1 MIPTDVKANKNN
13 NELFQKKKP
22 NRGRVEDILFFKYI
36 QTFLFF
42 YFTPGNSR
50 KNKAPSLEIPQIFVT
65 PLGNSKAK
73 NQESWKFYII
83 FSCSHQEIPYP
94 QPPPPTSIPPLFGFF
109 WNSPINKRSGGS
121 ILQFLVRRT
130 ASKVEI

>member
-50 KNKAPSLEIPQIFVT
+50 KNKGPSLEIPQIFVT

-83 FSCSHQEIPYP
+83 FSCSH
-94 QPPPPTSIPPLFGFF
+94 
-109 WNSPINKRSGGS
+109 
-121 ILQFLVRRT
+121 
-130 ASKVEI
+130 

>member
-1 MIPTDVKANKNN
+1 MIPADVKANKNN
-13 NELFQKKKP
+13 NELFQKKK
-22 NRGRVEDILFFKYI
+22 NKQGEGRGHTFFKYR
-36 QTFLFF
+36 QAFLFF

-50 KNKAPSLEIPQIFVT
+50 KNKAPPLEIPQIFVR

-83 FSCSHQEIPYP
+83 FSCSPLEIPYL
-94 QPPPPTSIPPLFGFF
+94 QPPTSSPPLFGFF

-121 ILQFLVRRT
+121 IL
-130 ASKVEI
+130 